1 MPDSR
6 KMSSIRLTVPACSLW
21 GIHSVRSRS
30 FVLRSGSI
38 VNNAAVSLS
47 RGKSEISFSKRSIRF
62 LIPPSRVG
70 STFDSASSAMRPFH
84 PPLLISSSLSS
95 LFLMLS
101 GLFRLSATSAGDLSP
116 FRSPDAA
123 TTGHFGTRV
132 RGLFFA
138 YLRFGDATS
147 RIFSTSLTK
156 QSRTVHVWGNANTTP
171 SEQRLHNNAAIFCAS
186 RQKCN
191 CYRAGMP
198 A

>member
-1 MPDSR
+1 MQPS
-6 KMSSIRLTVPACSLW
+6 
-21 GIHSVRSRS
+21 
-30 FVLRSGSI
+30 
-38 VNNAAVSLS
+38 
-47 RGKSEISFSKRSIRF
+47 RF
-62 LIPPSRVG
+62 LVGRVKSLFPSGQFDFSFLPTVLVRLSTPPRALCVH
-70 STFDSASSAMRPFH
+70 STL